1 MNYQVILLPNHDSK
15 HFLQNISAL
24 LNNAQDVFHFK
35 LLDESP
41 NWHLSSK
48 LLQVDVHEALQ
59 NVYSFK
65 AKHGLGDEDIVI
77 QFINK
82 SLVSTTRGLIN
93 LFLAASS
100 LSESRP
106 RVAVISTSFI
116 RRHILPVDPT
126 YLIQRHAFYHLIV
139 CCLVGAFLEIDAHE
153 DRGCLMDFNS
163 FTPNIR
169 HKIESGYTFCE
180 VCTTIVDQH
189 PLGKAVLEIC
199 GALKVGAETILTHL
213 KEIRKSRVFLCYSG
227 TDREK
232 VLELYERLNNDG
244 FEPWMDKK
252 NIMGGQDW
260 RFEIR
265 RAIETS
271 DYFVA
276 CLSNGFQNR
285 TYGHKEIKL
294 ALEVL
299 DTMPEGAIYL
309 IPIRLEQCTVETRLA
324 DRQWIDLF
332 ESNGY
337 QSLLNALRWVYSENN
352 GEISK

>member
-24 LNNAQDVFHFK
+24 LNNAQDVFHFR
-35 LLDESP
+35 LMDESP
-41 NWHLSSK
+41 NKYLSSEH
-48 LLQVDVHEALQ
+48 LQVDVDEALQ

-65 AKHGLGDEDIVI
+65 TECSLRDEDFVI

-82 SLVSTTRGLIN
+82 SLVSTSRGLIN
-93 LFLAASS
+93 LFIAASS
-100 LSESRP
+100 IGESSP

-116 RRHILPVDPT
+116 RKHILPVDPT
-126 YLIQRHAFYHLIV
+126 YIIQRHAFYHLIV
-139 CCLVGAFLEIDAHE
+139 CCLVGAFLEIDARE

-169 HKIESGYTFCE
+169 HKIENGYTFCE
-180 VCTTIVDQH
+180 ACTTIVDRH
-189 PLGKAVLEIC
+189 PLGKAVFEIC
-199 GALKVGAETILTHL
+199 GALKVGAETTLMPL
-213 KEIRKSRVFLCYSG
+213 KKTKKKRVFLCYSG
-227 TDREK
+227 ADREK

-252 NIMGGQDW
+252 NIIGGQDW
-260 RFEIR
+260 RLEIC

-276 CLSNGFQNR
+276 CLSQSFQER

-309 IPIRLEQCTVETRLA
+309 IPVRLENCIVETRLA
-324 DRQWIDLF
+324 DRQWVDLF

-337 QSLLNALRWVYSENN
+337 QSLLAALRWANSEDKNAQ
-352 GEISK
+352 